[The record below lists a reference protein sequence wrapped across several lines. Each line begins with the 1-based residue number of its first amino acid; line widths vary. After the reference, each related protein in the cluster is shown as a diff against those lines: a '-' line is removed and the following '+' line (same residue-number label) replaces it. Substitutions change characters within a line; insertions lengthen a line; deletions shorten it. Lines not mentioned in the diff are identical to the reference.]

1 MPNNPFVTGRRALL
15 CSLMLLLPLGSAW
28 GQRLE
33 RGRAVR
39 MLERPH
45 VAAQFIV
52 KFRDAEQA
60 PENAAV
66 GAYAS
71 GGVRQMSRLGT
82 SKLHL
87 VRTGRG
93 GAEVLEQLSQHP
105 DVEYVEPDYILTAS
119 KLPNDPLFGNL
130 WGLLNAA
137 RPGADIGATLAWD
150 ITTGSKG
157 VMVGV
162 IDTGVDFTHPDLSA
176 NVWSAPREFTVAL
189 GTGTV
194 TCAAGTRGF
203 NAITKTCMP
212 MDDNGHGTHVAGT
225 IAGAGN
231 NGSGVTGIS
240 WTGMVLPLKFLAADG
255 SGSTSNAILAINF
268 AVQLKAQFPT
278 EANIR
283 VLNNSWG
290 GGGNSQALETAIGQ
304 ANTAE
309 MLFVAA
315 AGNEASNNDTTG
327 SFPAN
332 SAQVNVISVASTDQL
347 DGLSSFSN
355 YGLKVHLAAPG
366 SKILSTFLNGQYA
379 TMSGTS
385 MATPHVAGAAALVL
399 SACGSLDTAGLK
411 RVLLQTV
418 DPLNVLTG
426 KTATGGRLNV
436 FKAVRQCATPGVTL
450 QASPSS
456 RVLKAGETTTFTL
469 TPGSFG
475 GVTGTPTLQVTG
487 LPTGG
492 TATVIG
498 EMVFGTGST
507 VSVATAGTVTPGTYA
522 LTATLAMGSLR
533 ATTSLTLV
541 VQAATVTAPFTLA
554 ATPGAIDVVQGT
566 SSALTVTIARTSG
579 FTGPVTVVVEGLS
592 AGLTVAPVTIA
603 SGATTGTVTLA
614 AAATATLGTANV
626 RVVGT
631 GGSPAGSVT
640 APVTVTVRVPVA
652 PFTMTVPGALE
663 IAPGGNAT
671 AVVTIVRSAGFTG
684 PVTVTAAGLSAGL
697 TVAPVTIAS
706 GATTGNVVFVATAGA
721 TLSTANV
728 RVVGTGG
735 SPAGSVTAPMSV
747 TVRVPVAPFTMTVPG
762 TLQIAPGGNATA
774 VVTIV
779 RSAGFTGPVTVTT
792 AGLSAGLTVAPVTIA
807 SGATT
812 GNVVFVATAGA
823 TLRTANVRVVGTGGS
838 PAGSVTAPVTVI
850 VRVPFTMT
858 VPGALQIAPGGN
870 VTTVVTIV
878 RAAGFTGPVTVTAAG
893 LSAGL
898 TVAPVTIASGATTGN
913 VVFVATAAATGGT
926 AAVRLVGTGEAPATS
941 TAAVNVTVRQTL
953 TLTIDAARTEI
964 KAGTVGSIPVRLTSN
979 GGISGRIEF
988 SVGGLPAGA
997 RLGWVAGAAP
1007 NSYVLNVTVASSAA
1021 AGTSTLQIGA
1031 KVGAMVASGQ
1041 TTTLVIVK

>member
-1 MPNNPFVTGRRALL
+1 MDDAAAYGECFDHDTGGRIGFVVGVKLEFNLNVDVAVAIGECAVLVYLLGDANNGFMSTGTLDRTARYSGTKIGSRLSIGFVWSGVILSSTKDCFSMPNNPFVTGRRALL

-60 PENAAV
+60 PESAAV

-290 GGGNSQALETAIGQ
+290 GGGNSQAMETAIGQ

-366 SKILSTFLNGQYA
+366 SKIVSTFLNGQYA

-603 SGATTGTVTLA
+603 SGATTG
-614 AAATATLGTANV
+614 
-626 RVVGT
+626 
-631 GGSPAGSVT
+631 
-640 APVTVTVRVPVA
+640 
-652 PFTMTVPGALE
+652 
-663 IAPGGNAT
+663 
-671 AVVTIVRSAGFTG
+671 
-684 PVTVTAAGLSAGL
+684 
-697 TVAPVTIAS
+697 
-706 GATTGNVVFVATAGA
+706 
-721 TLSTANV
+721 
-728 RVVGTGG
+728 
-735 SPAGSVTAPMSV
+735 
-747 TVRVPVAPFTMTVPG
+747 
-762 TLQIAPGGNATA
+762 
-774 VVTIV
+774 
-779 RSAGFTGPVTVTT
+779 
-792 AGLSAGLTVAPVTIA
+792 
-807 SGATT
+807 
-812 GNVVFVATAGA
+812 
-823 TLRTANVRVVGTGGS
+823 
-838 PAGSVTAPVTVI
+838 
-850 VRVPFTMT
+850 
-858 VPGALQIAPGGN
+858 
-870 VTTVVTIV
+870 
-878 RAAGFTGPVTVTAAG
+878 
-893 LSAGL
+893 
-898 TVAPVTIASGATTGN
+898 N